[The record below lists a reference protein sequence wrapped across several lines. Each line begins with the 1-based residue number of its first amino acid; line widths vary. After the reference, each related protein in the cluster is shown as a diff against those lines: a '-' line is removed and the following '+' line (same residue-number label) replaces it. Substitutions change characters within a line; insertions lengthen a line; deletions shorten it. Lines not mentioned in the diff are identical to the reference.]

1 MAQLLPRPVLVTFGA
16 DHPNIRHQL
25 HDVLTEESIFV
36 TDGLVLKDR
45 TAILGVRPRGS
56 VCIWRMLTM
65 AILCA
70 IEAGN
75 EHRSCHCQVL
85 SLAAGSILAQ
95 SEL

>member
-45 TAILGVRPRGS
+45 TALENVDNGD
-56 VCIWRMLTM
+56 T
-65 AILCA
+65 LC
-70 IEAGN
+70 
-75 EHRSCHCQVL
+75 H
-85 SLAAGSILAQ
+85 
-95 SEL
+95 